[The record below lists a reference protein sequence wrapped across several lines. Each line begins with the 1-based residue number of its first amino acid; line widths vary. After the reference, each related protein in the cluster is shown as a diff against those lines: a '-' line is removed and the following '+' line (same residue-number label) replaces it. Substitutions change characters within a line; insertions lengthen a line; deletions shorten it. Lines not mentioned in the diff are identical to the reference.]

1 MSTHTT
7 SHHVPD
13 SRDSWKIISDLRRV
27 ALDKRVPEEHR
38 SAVADVAEYIER
50 SMTPRTFGSLTFMER
65 GDFQGMRADVRGE
78 EGVCTVVDSS
88 FKVHGEERLKTLIA
102 RQNGTLKVVE
112 SYTVTPRAD
121 VPRMF
126 LLSPKDVEGDVEVC
140 NDLPEGWQ
148 VTDFG
153 NGVTVLV
160 SAPDPLRDGLT
171 YYFTPH
177 SMRFTLPF

>member
-13 SRDSWKIISDLRRV
+13 SRDSWKIISDLRRM
-27 ALDKRVPEEHR
+27 AFDERVPEEHR

-50 SMTPRTFGSLTFMER
+50 SMTPRTFGSLAFMER
-65 GDFQGMRADVRGE
+65 TNFQGMRADVHGE
-78 EGVCTVVDSS
+78 EGVCTIVDSS

-126 LLSPKDVEGDVEVC
+126 LLSPKDVEGGVEMC
-140 NDLPEGWQ
+140 DDLPEGWQ
-148 VTDFG
+148 VTDFD

-177 SMRFTLPF
+177 SMRFTFPF